1 MKKLVFAGVAAAMVT
16 GAASAEDTASENKR
30 DMSKLTCG
38 EFVEM
43 SAPEA
48 IMTLFWMDG
57 YLTQDAENPVWDAET
72 FVEHREKLVTIC
84 VADDGEDKLVLEEI
98 RNLD

>member
-16 GAASAEDTASENKR
+16 GAASAEDTAAENKR

-38 EFVEM
+38 EFLEM

-98 RNLD
+98 RALD